1 MIKAFFNRLFG
12 STKASIRKEGKVKFF
27 NTKKGFGFIAID
39 NSDEEVF
46 VHTTNVT
53 GRLRENDKVTFEVE
67 DGEKGPSAV
76 NVKRIKK

>member
-1 MIKAFFNRLFG
+1 M
-12 STKASIRKEGKVKFF
+12 RKEGKVKFF

-76 NVKRIKK
+76 NVKRVKK